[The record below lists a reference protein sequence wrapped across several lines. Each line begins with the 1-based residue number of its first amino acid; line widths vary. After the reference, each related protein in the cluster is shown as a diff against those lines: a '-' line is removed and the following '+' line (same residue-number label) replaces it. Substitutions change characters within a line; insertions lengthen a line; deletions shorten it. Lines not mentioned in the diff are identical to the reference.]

1 MQNRVCAKTVMDTT
15 DPYIYFDEN
24 GISDYYH
31 NYINKILPSW
41 NTEKKGMEELN
52 KIVQKIKS
60 KSKEKAFDCI
70 IGMSGGLDSSYLLHL
85 AVAEFGLPKL

>member
-52 KIVQKIKS
+52 KILQERIKILEERIEILNHSIEIDKITITQLS
-60 KSKEKAFDCI
+60 
-70 IGMSGGLDSSYLLHL
+70 
-85 AVAEFGLPKL
+85 